1 MLEKQ
6 VEKYL
11 NRRVKEQGGLTFKWI
26 STVSGVPDR
35 IVFLSQ
41 KIFLVELKTET
52 GRLSPRQELVFD
64 DLGEQGFPVHVLHS
78 KEDVEDFIN
87 EATKTL

>member
-11 NRRVKEQGGLTFKWI
+11 VKRVKEAGGLTYKWI

-35 IVFLSQ
+35 IVLLNNRVYF
-41 KIFLVELKTET
+41 VELKTET
-52 GRLSPRQELVFD
+52 GVLSPRQILVFD
-64 DLGEQGFPVHVLHS
+64 EIGEAGFPVYILRNQ
-78 KEDVEDFIN
+78 EDIAGFIR
-87 EATKTL
+87 EATAP